1 MEAAGQALSNL
12 ADGLEAA
19 GSSMAEMEAPG
30 SKLSAAEALVHGGR
44 WPGTLQPRRR
54 PRWKLFT
61 AYQTT
66 TGDRREMSEIWITD
80 GFVGEWFP
88 EAAPAEALAA
98 LAAVTQEASL
108 HLLEPLPYSKA
119 R

>member
-19 GSSMAEMEAPG
+19 GS
-30 SKLSAAEALVHGGR
+30 
-44 WPGTLQPRRR
+44 
-54 PRWKLFT
+54 WKLFT

-80 GFVGEWFP
+80 GFAGEWFP